1 MLDRL
6 AAAWSTYWTR
16 PFVLFYNIGLLMF
29 VGLVYIATIGDRPP
43 FQTDIPDSASIST
56 LMPFAVA
63 FIFSSFVFGQVSLQ
77 FQSPFSRLLPHY
89 TRPHLIVAG
98 LLLNLAWCVAAL
110 VMLSASAPWP
120 LNVVA
125 PSTFVNGAF
134 ASCMA
139 AFPGPA
145 GKWLRRFLLI
155 VGGLPLLVL
164 ISVLMA
170 PAVGPS
176 RVADAIQP
184 WHAGL
189 SLIQFGFLAIITAR
203 CLPQSS
209 RYFAEDRSQSPPMGG
224 AGLGMSSEARQMEN
238 SRQVGPGFLWASSL
252 RESDLAGYHGQHWLR
267 RLRLWQ
273 AGGSPG
279 PAWLFVIGVLIQ
291 LVFTI
296 ISGVRGDH
304 ETIQVGFV
312 IMQMGIMIPISV
324 LVTALHRQ
332 PRFAIESLRP
342 VSRQTAVGDLL
353 RGLAFDLLAIPLFA
367 LWAAIWVTYIERV
380 AWTGQHWLG
389 LLAAAAGAYLF
400 SLGVVAIL
408 TAIRSTLAMI
418 PFAILLFIPSIPSM
432 WFFDPP
438 PWNLS
443 QSSSLQASAIIGLS
457 LAVPGVAMIV
467 SARRKWLARELA

>member
-16 PFVLFYNIGLLMF
+16 PQLIFNFVVLVFLSLVSIATVGDRSSFRADSPGPASIGMLAPFVL
-29 VGLVYIATIGDRPP
+29 
-43 FQTDIPDSASIST
+43 
-56 LMPFAVA
+56 A
-63 FIFSSFVFGQVSLQ
+63 FLFPNFVFGQLLRQ
-77 FQSPFSRLLPHY
+77 FQSPFARLLPHY

-120 LNVVA
+120 LNVVV

-155 VGGLPLLVL
+155 VGGLTLLVL

-312 IMQMGIMIPISV
+312 IMQMGIMIPITV
-324 LVTALHRQ
+324 LLTALHRQ
-332 PRFAIESLRP
+332 PRFAMELLRP

-367 LWAAIWVTYIERV
+367 LWAAIWVTCVERI

-408 TAIRSTLAMI
+408 TAVRTTLAMV

-457 LAVPGVAMIV
+457 LAVPGVAMIAI
-467 SARRKWLARELA
+467 ARRKWLDRELA